1 VVFFGW
7 MQPLLH
13 STTLSP
19 EVLKWQMTPHIVG
32 YRRTPLLAFLD
43 CAECRGPEKPR
54 KKNKRMLFDYFNHPG
69 GTGLMGAVCSTKLQG
84 RTAELSRHAIAAP
97 STVGLRMQRG

>member
-43 CAECRGPEKPR
+43 CAECGGPEKPR
-54 KKNKRMLFDYFNHPG
+54 KNKRMLFDRSDGRCVFDKVAG
-69 GTGLMGAVCSTKLQG
+69 QDSGA
-84 RTAELSRHAIAAP
+84 SRHAIAAP